1 MHELNIPI
9 NNRPLKPFA
18 AIILSTESLT
28 IEIANQQQLE
38 FDQQPLLESAKMIM
52 EDHGL
57 TRGEISIA
65 IVNDPSMKT
74 LNKQYLDH
82 DYETD
87 VLSFVMDADPA
98 THRLDGQLI
107 VSAETA
113 KRVADELDISMDD
126 ELLLYVI
133 HGMLHLV
140 GLRDQDP
147 ESATLMRSAE
157 ANYLARFGVKHHW
170 NDDETQSESWKERN

>member
-1 MHELNIPI
+1 MV
-9 NNRPLKPFA
+9 
-18 AIILSTESLT
+18 
-28 IEIANQQQLE
+28 
-38 FDQQPLLESAKMIM
+38 M
-52 EDHGL
+52 EDHGF

-65 IVNDPSMKT
+65 IVDDPNMKT

-87 VLSFVMDADPA
+87 VLSFVMDSKPESK
-98 THRLDGQLI
+98 RLDGQLI

-113 KRVADELDISMDD
+113 QRVATELQISLDD

-140 GLRDQDP
+140 GLHDQDP
-147 ESATLMRSAE
+147 QSAAVMRSAE

-170 NDDETQSESWKERN
+170 IDDDSESWKERN